1 MLYRKVITSQTV
13 TICNNLNIYQ
23 QMIKQ
28 EESKIRK
35 SISEKIKKK
44 DIRKFISV
52 TKVRYEELIDI
63 IFSFL
68 KLKDNVLD
76 YTISYKLS
84 RYSNKESDIIACGLL
99 SGKLT
104 KLVDYFTTI
113 CKLLDNSQYYN
124 IELINLGDE

>member
-1 MLYRKVITSQTV
+1 MFVFQQVIDSILLEVLYRKVITTDHLPKVTDRQLLEVLYRKVITSQTF

-28 EESKIRK
+28 EEFKIRK

-68 KLKDNVLD
+68 KIKRQR
-76 YTISYKLS
+76 I
-84 RYSNKESDIIACGLL
+84 GLH
-99 SGKLT
+99 
-104 KLVDYFTTI
+104 Y
-113 CKLLDNSQYYN
+113 
-124 IELINLGDE
+124 